1 MINGKPALLSA
12 FIFAANFQNLLFMFK
27 QTLLALFLTATLFS
41 GTSASAQKGPG
52 YSTGLGMRFDL
63 GDGNFYG
70 FSAKH
75 FLSEQLAGEATLLF
89 GRGLN
94 ASLGAELQYH
104 VPITSATG
112 LSWYAGGGL
121 QALFTKY
128 NGGTPLWLRPMAGL
142 DYKVAT
148 APLNLSFD
156 WRPAFQLNYG
166 GGSDIGRF
174 GLALRFTL

>member
-1 MINGKPALLSA
+1 MQAKRRTPN
-12 FIFAANFQNLLFMFK
+12 FAANFQNPVFMIK
-27 QTLLALFLTATLFS
+27 QTLLAICLMTALFF

-52 YSTGLGMRFDL
+52 YATALGARFDL
-63 GDGNFYG
+63 GEGSLYG

-89 GRGLN
+89 GSGLN

-104 VPITSATG
+104 VPISSATG

-128 NGGTPLWLRPMAGL
+128 NGGTPVWLRPMGGL
-142 DYKVAT
+142 DYKVST

-156 WRPAFQLNYG
+156 WRPTFQLNYG